1 MACHIL
7 GSEEIDMSFYYVQ
20 KPFEKYGKTLINH
33 VNISVEIGEHIALV
47 GDNGVGKTTLL
58 SELYLK
64 YRDNAYLMTQD
75 MTDYYNETG
84 MEFVLSLFPEILKLK
99 KEITYNYEKI
109 ADYIAYNG
117 YEVEQKIITQANLFN
132 LTETDLDKQMGLLS
146 GGQQTRVAL
155 LRSIISEKDLILLDE
170 PTNHLDQTM
179 LNDLITHMNKSKCTI
194 IYVSHHRGFINA
206 TASHIIEI
214 NRTQTRK
221 FTGNYNQYKEI
232 IDLEF
237 QTQVNAYEKQQKEVK
252 KLEDTIKRVKEW
264 HAASKQTTSV
274 RDPSMQKR
282 LSKLAQKSK
291 VKESQ
296 LNQKLNEKNIEEPE
310 KDNRKFRFEHHEKKR
325 KRYLLRLE
333 DFSISIND
341 LCIYNQANFE
351 IKNNENILLTGP
363 NGSGK
368 SLLINLIRQK
378 IKPDQG
384 FIHITPSLKIG
395 YFDQQNNNLTYR
407 ETPLNTLLA
416 LEGMTRSQ
424 AQTILAAFGFDQ
436 DKIIEPVAYLS
447 MGEKSRL
454 QFVLLFFSNPNLL
467 ILDEPTNYFDITTQ
481 DLIMDMIHSFSG
493 QVLIVTHDQYL
504 QSRFTATHWEVSN
517 KQLHN
522 LTLNQY
528 RKTNTVDTLKLLD
541 DYKTI
546 DESGHFETEN

>member
-1 MACHIL
+1 
-7 GSEEIDMSFYYVQ
+7 MSFYYVQ

-33 VNISVEIGEHIALV
+33 VDISVETGEHIAFV

-58 SELYLK
+58 NELYLK
-64 YRDNAYLMTQD
+64 YRDNAYLMKQD
-75 MTDYYNETG
+75 MTDYYYETG
-84 MEFVLSLFPEILKLK
+84 MEFILSLFPEILKLK

-109 ADYIAYNG
+109 ADFIAYNG
-117 YEVEQKIITQANLFN
+117 YELEQKIITQANLFN
-132 LTETDLDKQMGLLS
+132 LSETDLDKEISLLS

-170 PTNHLDQTM
+170 PTNHLDQKM
-179 LNDLITHMNKSKCTI
+179 LNDLITHMNKSKRTI

-214 NRTQTRK
+214 KRTQTRK

-252 KLEDTIKRVKEW
+252 QLEDTIKRVKGW

-274 RDPSMQKR
+274 RDPSEQKR

-291 VKESQ
+291 VKASQ
-296 LNQKLNEKNIEEPE
+296 LNQKLNENKLEEPE
-310 KDNRKFRFEHHEKKR
+310 KDGRRFYFDQHENMR

-333 DFSISIND
+333 DFSISINNH
-341 LCIYNQANFE
+341 CIYNQANFE
-351 IKNNENILLTGP
+351 IKNNENILLTGR

-368 SLLINLIRQK
+368 SLLISLIRQTL
-378 IKPDQG
+378 KPDQG
-384 FIHITPSLKIG
+384 HIYITPSLKTG
-395 YFDQQNNNLTYR
+395 YFDQQNDNLTYC
-407 ETPLNTLLA
+407 ETPLNTLLD
-416 LEGMTRSQ
+416 LEGMTLSH
-424 AQTILAAFGFDQ
+424 AQTILASFGFDQ
-436 DKIIEPVAYLS
+436 DKIKEPITYLS

-454 QFVLLFFSNPNLL
+454 QFVLLFFSRPNLL
-467 ILDEPTNYFDITTQ
+467 ILDEPTNYFDIATQ
-481 DLIMDMIHSFSG
+481 DLIMDMIHSFTG

-522 LTLNQY
+522 LTLTQY
-528 RKTNTVDTLKLLD
+528 RRSNTDDTLKLID

-546 DESGHFETEN
+546 DESGHFETDN

>member
-64 YRDNAYLMTQD
+64 YRDNAYLMKQD

-99 KEITYNYEKI
+99 KEITYNDEKI

-214 NRTQTRK
+214 NRAQTRK

-264 HAASKQTTSV
+264 HATSKQTTSV

-310 KDNRKFRFEHHEKKR
+310 KDNRKFHFEHHEKK
-325 KRYLLRLE
+325 
-333 DFSISIND
+333 
-341 LCIYNQANFE
+341 A
-351 IKNNENILLTGP
+351 
-363 NGSGK
+363 
-368 SLLINLIRQK
+368 
-378 IKPDQG
+378 
-384 FIHITPSLKIG
+384 
-395 YFDQQNNNLTYR
+395 
-407 ETPLNTLLA
+407 
-416 LEGMTRSQ
+416 
-424 AQTILAAFGFDQ
+424 
-436 DKIIEPVAYLS
+436 
-447 MGEKSRL
+447 
-454 QFVLLFFSNPNLL
+454 
-467 ILDEPTNYFDITTQ
+467 
-481 DLIMDMIHSFSG
+481 
-493 QVLIVTHDQYL
+493 
-504 QSRFTATHWEVSN
+504 
-517 KQLHN
+517 
-522 LTLNQY
+522 
-528 RKTNTVDTLKLLD
+528 
-541 DYKTI
+541 
-546 DESGHFETEN
+546 

>member
-1 MACHIL
+1 
-7 GSEEIDMSFYYVQ
+7 MSFYYVQ
-20 KPFEKYGKTLINH
+20 KPFEKYGKMLINY
-33 VNISVEIGEHIALV
+33 VNISVETGEHVALV

-58 SELYLK
+58 NEIYLK
-64 YRDNAYLMTQD
+64 YRDNAYLMQQD

-84 MEFVLSLFPEILKLK
+84 MEFILSLFPEILKLK

-109 ADYIAYNG
+109 VDYIAYNG
-117 YEVEQKIITQANLFN
+117 YELEQKIITQANFFN
-132 LTETDLDKQMGLLS
+132 LTETDLDKQIGLLS

-155 LRSIISEKDLILLDE
+155 LRSIISEKDLVLLDE
-170 PTNHLDQTM
+170 PTNHLDQIM
-179 LNDLITHMNKSKCTI
+179 LNDLIIHMNKSKHTM

-214 NRTQTRK
+214 NRTHTRK

-237 QTQVNAYEKQQKEVK
+237 QTQANAYEKQQQEVK
-252 KLEDTIKRVKEW
+252 KLEDTIQRVKEW

-310 KDNRKFRFEHHEKKR
+310 KDNRKFHFEQHKNMR

-368 SLLINLIRQK
+368 SLLISLIRQK

-395 YFDQQNNNLTYR
+395 YFNQQNDNLTYR
-407 ETPLNTLLA
+407 ETPLNMLLA
-416 LEGMTRSQ
+416 LEGMTRSH
-424 AQTILAAFGFDQ
+424 AQTILASFGFDQ
-436 DKIIEPVAYLS
+436 EKISVPIAYLS

-454 QFVLLFFSNPNLL
+454 QFVILFFSSPNLL
-467 ILDEPTNYFDITTQ
+467 ILDEPTNYFDIATQ
-481 DLIMDMIHSFSG
+481 DLIMNMIHSFSG
-493 QVLIVTHDQYL
+493 QVFIVTHDQYL
-504 QSRFTATHWEVSN
+504 QSQFTATHWEVSN

-528 RKTNTVDTLKLLD
+528 RKSNTDDTLKLLD

-546 DESGHFETEN
+546 DESGHFETDN

>member
-1 MACHIL
+1 
-7 GSEEIDMSFYYVQ
+7 MSFYYVQ
-20 KPFEKYGKTLINH
+20 KPFEKYGKTLIDH
-33 VNISVEIGEHIALV
+33 VDISVEKGEHIAFV

-58 SELYLK
+58 NELYLK
-64 YRDNAYLMTQD
+64 YRDNAYLMKQD

-84 MEFVLSLFPEILKLK
+84 MEFILSLFPEILKLK

-109 ADYIAYNG
+109 ADFIAYNG

-146 GGQQTRVAL
+146 GGQQTRIAL

-170 PTNHLDQTM
+170 PTNHLDQTI

-310 KDNRKFRFEHHEKKR
+310 KDNRKFHFEHHANKR

-351 IKNNENILLTGP
+351 IKNNENILLTGR

-368 SLLINLIRQK
+368 SLLINLIRQTL
-378 IKPDQG
+378 KPDQG
-384 FIHITPSLKIG
+384 RIYITPSLKIG
-395 YFDQQNNNLTYR
+395 YFDQQNNNLTHR

-416 LEGMTRSQ
+416 LEGMTRSH

-436 DKIIEPVAYLS
+436 DKIIEPIAYLS

-493 QVLIVTHDQYL
+493 QVLIITHDQYL

-528 RKTNTVDTLKLLD
+528 CKTNTVETLKLID

>member
-1 MACHIL
+1 
-7 GSEEIDMSFYYVQ
+7 MSFYYVQ

-33 VNISVEIGEHIALV
+33 VNISVEKGEHIAFV

-58 SELYLK
+58 NELYLK
-64 YRDNAYLMTQD
+64 YRDNAYLMKQE
-75 MTDYYNETG
+75 MTDYYYETG
-84 MEFVLSLFPEILKLK
+84 MEFILSLFPEILKLK

-109 ADYIAYNG
+109 ADFIAYNG
-117 YEVEQKIITQANLFN
+117 YELEQKIITQANLFN
-132 LTETDLDKQMGLLS
+132 LSETDLDKEISLLS

-179 LNDLITHMNKSKCTI
+179 LNDLITHMNKSKRTI

-252 KLEDTIKRVKEW
+252 RLEDTIKRVKEW
-264 HAASKQTTSV
+264 HVASKQTTSV
-274 RDPSMQKR
+274 RDPSEQKR

-291 VKESQ
+291 VKASQ
-296 LNQKLNEKNIEEPE
+296 LNQKLNENKLEEPE
-310 KDNRKFRFEHHEKKR
+310 KDGRRFYFDQHENMR

-333 DFSISIND
+333 NFSISINN
-341 LCIYNQANFE
+341 LCIYDQANFE
-351 IKNNENILLTGP
+351 IKNNENILLTGR

-368 SLLINLIRQK
+368 SLLISLIRQTL
-378 IKPDQG
+378 KPDQG
-384 FIHITPSLKIG
+384 HIYITPSLKIG
-395 YFDQQNNNLTYR
+395 YFDQQNDNLTYC
-407 ETPLNTLLA
+407 ETPLNTLLD
-416 LEGMTRSQ
+416 LEGMTLNH
-424 AQTILAAFGFDQ
+424 AQTILASFGFDQ
-436 DKIIEPVAYLS
+436 DKIKEPITYLS

-454 QFVLLFFSNPNLL
+454 QFVLLFFSRPNLL
-467 ILDEPTNYFDITTQ
+467 ILDEPTNYFDIATQ
-481 DLIMDMIHSFSG
+481 DLIMDMIHSFTG

-522 LTLNQY
+522 LTLTQY
-528 RKTNTVDTLKLLD
+528 RGSNTDDTLKLID

-546 DESGHFETEN
+546 DESGHFETDN

>member
-7 GSEEIDMSFYYVQ
+7 GSEEIGMSFYYVQ
-20 KPFEKYGKTLINH
+20 KPFEKYGRMLITH
-33 VNISVEIGEHIALV
+33 VNISAEIGEHLALV

-58 SELYLK
+58 NELYLK
-64 YRDNAYLMTQD
+64 YRDNAYLMKQD
-75 MTDYYNETG
+75 MLDYYNETG
-84 MEFVLSLFPEILKLK
+84 MEFILSLFPEILKLK
-99 KEITYNYEKI
+99 KETTYNYEKI

-117 YEVEQKIITQANLFN
+117 YELEQKIITQANLFN
-132 LTETDLDKQMGLLS
+132 LTETDLDKKIALLS

-155 LRSIISEKDLILLDE
+155 LRAIISEKDLILLDE

-206 TASHIIEI
+206 TASHIVEI

-232 IDLEF
+232 KDLEF

-264 HAASKQTTSV
+264 HAASKQSTSV
-274 RDPSMQKR
+274 RNPSGQKR
-282 LSKLAQKSK
+282 LSKLAKKSK

-296 LNQKLNEKNIEEPE
+296 LNQKLNENNLEEPE
-310 KDNRKFRFEHHEKKR
+310 KDSRKFYFDQHENIH

-333 DFSISIND
+333 DFSISIKG
-341 LCIYNQANFE
+341 LCIYNQTNFE

-368 SLLINLIRQK
+368 SLLISLIRQTL
-378 IKPDQG
+378 KPDQG
-384 FIHITPSLKIG
+384 HIHITPSLIIG
-395 YFDQQNNNLTYR
+395 YFDQQNDNLTYR
-407 ETPLNTLLA
+407 ETPLNMLLSLA
-416 LEGMTRSQ
+416 GMTCSY
-424 AQTILAAFGFDQ
+424 AQTILASFGFNQ
-436 DKIIEPVAYLS
+436 DKIREPITYLS

-454 QFVLLFFSNPNLL
+454 QFVLLFFSRPNLL
-467 ILDEPTNYFDITTQ
+467 ILDEPTNYFDIATQ
-481 DLIMDMIHSFSG
+481 DLIMDMIHSFTG
-493 QVLIVTHDQYL
+493 QVFIVTHDQYL

-522 LTLNQY
+522 LTFNQY
-528 RKTNTVDTLKLLD
+528 RRSNSEDTLKLLD

-546 DESGHFETEN
+546 DESGHFETDN

>member
-1 MACHIL
+1 
-7 GSEEIDMSFYYVQ
+7 MSFYYVQ

-33 VNISVEIGEHIALV
+33 VNISVETGEHIAFV

-58 SELYLK
+58 NELYLK
-64 YRDNAYLMTQD
+64 YRDNAYLMKQD
-75 MTDYYNETG
+75 MTDYYYETG
-84 MEFVLSLFPEILKLK
+84 MEFILSLFPEILKLK

-109 ADYIAYNG
+109 ADFIAYNG
-117 YEVEQKIITQANLFN
+117 YELEQKIITQANLFN
-132 LTETDLDKQMGLLS
+132 LSETDLDKEISLLS

-179 LNDLITHMNKSKCTI
+179 LNDLITHMNKSKRTI

-252 KLEDTIKRVKEW
+252 QLEDTIKRVKEW

-274 RDPSMQKR
+274 RDPSEQKR

-291 VKESQ
+291 VKASQ
-296 LNQKLNEKNIEEPE
+296 LNQKLNENKLEEPE
-310 KDNRKFRFEHHEKKR
+310 KDGRRFYFDQHENMR

-333 DFSISIND
+333 NFSVSINN
-341 LCIYNQANFE
+341 LCIYDQANFE
-351 IKNNENILLTGP
+351 IKNNENILLTGR

-368 SLLINLIRQK
+368 SLLISLIRQ
-378 IKPDQG
+378 ILKPDQG
-384 FIHITPSLKIG
+384 HIYITPSLKIG
-395 YFDQQNNNLTYR
+395 YFDQQNDNLTYC
-407 ETPLNTLLA
+407 ETPLNTLLD
-416 LEGMTRSQ
+416 LEGMTLNH
-424 AQTILAAFGFDQ
+424 AQTILASFGFDQ
-436 DKIIEPVAYLS
+436 DKIKEPITYLS

-454 QFVLLFFSNPNLL
+454 QFVLLFFSRPNLL
-467 ILDEPTNYFDITTQ
+467 ILDEPTNYFDIATQ
-481 DLIMDMIHSFSG
+481 DLIMDMIHSFTG

-522 LTLNQY
+522 LTLTQY
-528 RKTNTVDTLKLLD
+528 RRSNTDDTLKLID

-546 DESGHFETEN
+546 DESGHFETDN